1 MRHYHNPLYVSHGT
15 ADETEGLK
23 QALSLARNNDAPL
36 SVLVVC
42 PKFPAEFPDYRKK
55 YEESLLAQVA
65 ASIRS
70 TKEAIKLEEGS
81 VNISIELV
89 SDKTPSIKI
98 IQHVLQHG
106 HDLVIKE
113 AEPRDGGG
121 SGFKAIDM
129 HLLRKCPCAVW
140 LCRPIKHS
148 RQHIQV
154 AVAIDPES
162 FEPAAE
168 ASSKRLL
175 ELSRSLADSCSGE
188 LHIVSC
194 WDYGFESFLRGSI
207 WVKMSDVQ
215 IAEAVLD
222 TKHEHRTALERL
234 IKKSGISGSHQVHH
248 LRGMAE
254 ECIPSF
260 VKDKKIDILVM
271 GTVAR
276 TGIPGFIIGNTAE
289 NIVQKLS
296 CSLMALKPRG
306 FVSPVK
312 AY

>member
-23 QALSLARNNDAPL
+23 QALSLARNNGAPL
-36 SVLVVC
+36 GVLVVC
-42 PKFPAEFPDYRKK
+42 PEFPEEFPDYRKK
-55 YEESLLAQVA
+55 YEESLIAQA
-65 ASIRS
+65 EASIKS
-70 TKEAIKLEEGS
+70 TKEAIRLEEGA
-81 VNISIELV
+81 VDISIELV

-98 IQHVLQHG
+98 IQYVLRHG
-106 HDLVIKE
+106 HDLLIKE
-113 AEPRDGGG
+113 AEPREGAGG
-121 SGFKAIDM
+121 GFKAIDM
-129 HLLRKCPCAVW
+129 ELLRKCPCPVW
-140 LCRPIKHS
+140 LCRPIAHS

-162 FEPAAE
+162 TEQAAE
-168 ASSKRLL
+168 DLSKRML
-175 ELSRSLADSCSGE
+175 ELSRALADSCSGE

-194 WDYGFESFLRGSI
+194 WDYEFESFLRGSV
-207 WVKMSDVQ
+207 WVKATDAQ
-215 IAEAVLD
+215 IAEAVMD
-222 TKHEHRTALERL
+222 TQHERRTALERL
-234 IKKSGISGSHQVHH
+234 IKASGISGNHRVHH
-248 LRGMAE
+248 LRGKAE

-260 VKDKKIDILVM
+260 VTDKKIDILVM

-296 CSLMALKPRG
+296 CSLMALKPQG